1 MKRVNPRAIVFGIQG
16 GRGSFNEEALLD
28 YVKRHNIEKFETMY
42 LYVTEKVLYRLHR
55 GDIDYG
61 LFALRNSIGGV
72 VDESLRAMARY
83 MFRTVE
89 EFAIPVR
96 HFLMKRKDVE
106 EEDITTIMAHPQV
119 LKQCA
124 RTLRERYLHLA
135 QKSGAG
141 DLLDTAAAA
150 RALSERKLPRTT
162 AILGPRSLAD
172 LYGFDIIAENL
183 QDEKDNAT
191 SFLLVK
197 R

>member
-1 MKRVNPRAIVFGIQG
+1 MKPDAIVFGIQG

-28 YVKRHNIEKFETMY
+28 YVKRHKIKKFETMY

-61 LFALRNSIGGV
+61 LFALHNSIGGV

-106 EEDITTIMAHPQV
+106 EQEITVIVAHPQV

-124 RTLRERYLHLA
+124 RTLRERYSHLA
-135 QKSGAG
+135 QKSGTG

-150 RALSERKLPRTT
+150 RALSEGKLPRTT

-183 QDEKDNAT
+183 QDEQDNAT